1 MTQSNRRTR
10 CLIAAAVLA
19 LVASAA
25 GDVDR
30 TSLSQRY
37 ADFQKKQT
45 QKWALATTTSSVSGL
60 LGLSNPV
67 SSLTSTVDRF
77 VRYQIRLTTGNIN
90 PTNTPLFGDDF
101 LGRQQ
106 QLDTLIGV
114 SDSHAVSTGRD
125 VIVAVLD
132 SGFNLN
138 HPWIASRV
146 LPYGYDPVGRD
157 WNPQDR
163 GNGIDD
169 DHDGVTDAG
178 VGHGTFVAGMVVSA
192 APDAWILPVRIAD
205 DEGYGLENEIVSG
218 IDFAMAMGAN
228 VINISYEAGT
238 LSSAICDKLH
248 DANAQGITVVVSAGN
263 DSSEQVKAMAQDG
276 TTISVG
282 ASDWSDGIASFSNA
296 PSDGRGLTLF
306 APGVGLYGPHGGPS
320 DGADCYWSGTS
331 FSAPLATGGA
341 ALVLALDRSLTPLQV
356 RDRLRMASVAPV
368 RRSDGTV
375 YPYAG
380 RLDLRRAVSP

>member
-106 QLDTLIGV
+106 QLDTLME
-114 SDSHAVSTGRD
+114 SATRTRCR
-125 VIVAVLD
+125 
-132 SGFNLN
+132 
-138 HPWIASRV
+138 RV
-146 LPYGYDPVGRD
+146 
-157 WNPQDR
+157 
-163 GNGIDD
+163 
-169 DHDGVTDAG
+169 
-178 VGHGTFVAGMVVSA
+178 GT
-192 APDAWILPVRIAD
+192 
-205 DEGYGLENEIVSG
+205 
-218 IDFAMAMGAN
+218 
-228 VINISYEAGT
+228 
-238 LSSAICDKLH
+238 
-248 DANAQGITVVVSAGN
+248 
-263 DSSEQVKAMAQDG
+263 
-276 TTISVG
+276 
-282 ASDWSDGIASFSNA
+282 
-296 PSDGRGLTLF
+296 
-306 APGVGLYGPHGGPS
+306 
-320 DGADCYWSGTS
+320 
-331 FSAPLATGGA
+331 
-341 ALVLALDRSLTPLQV
+341 
-356 RDRLRMASVAPV
+356 
-368 RRSDGTV
+368 
-375 YPYAG
+375 
-380 RLDLRRAVSP
+380 